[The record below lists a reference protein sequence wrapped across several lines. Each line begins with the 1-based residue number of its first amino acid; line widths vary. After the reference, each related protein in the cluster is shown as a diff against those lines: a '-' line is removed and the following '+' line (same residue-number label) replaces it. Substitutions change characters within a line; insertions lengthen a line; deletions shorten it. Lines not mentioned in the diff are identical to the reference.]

1 MVTDDTD
8 GTNSTGD
15 ADGGTAGRNHTRAG
29 GGGIWVP
36 YPLERLAP
44 LPTPPGGPGTSWP
57 IDVHDG
63 SPDSAPPTTAA
74 DVELYVLPYTF
85 DRAPLERIADMP
97 RLRAIQTL
105 TAGYEH
111 VLPYLPP
118 GVTLCNGR
126 GIHETSTA
134 ELAVALT
141 LAATRDIPGFVRG
154 QDAGEWRF
162 GFYPALADKRVLI
175 LGYGAIGE
183 AVDRRLAGFEVD
195 VVRVATTARDGLLG
209 PVRAMAELPEL
220 LPGVDVV
227 ILTVPLTEDTR
238 ALVDAEFLARL
249 PDGAL
254 VVNVARGP
262 VVDTAALLA
271 EVTTGRLRAALD
283 VTDPEPLPAD
293 HPLRFAPGVLISPH
307 VGGSSSAFLPRA
319 LNLIRDQLGRWSDGV
334 KLANIVRDGADKTV
348 R

>member
-1 MVTDDTD
+1 MVSD
-8 GTNSTGD
+8 G
-15 ADGGTAGRNHTRAG
+15 R
-29 GGGIWVP
+29 IWVP
-36 YPLERLAP
+36 YSLEQLAP
-44 LPTPPGGPGTSWP
+44 IPAALSGEGGEGGAGGADGTGSR
-57 IDVHDG
+57 IDVYDG
-63 SPDSAPPTTAA
+63 ADGPIPDTAA
-74 DVELYVLPYTF
+74 QVELYVLPYTF
-85 DRAPLERIADMP
+85 APHTLERIADMP
-97 RLRAIQTL
+97 RLRMIQTL

-118 GVTLCNGR
+118 GVLLCNGR

-134 ELAVALT
+134 ELALALT
-141 LAATRDIPGFVRG
+141 LAALRDIPGFVRG
-154 QDAGEWRF
+154 QDAGEWRA

-183 AVDRRLAGFEVD
+183 AVDRRLQGFEVD
-195 VVRVATTARDGLLG
+195 VVRVARTPRDGVHG
-209 PVRAMAELPEL
+209 PVRAMSELPDL
-220 LPGVDVV
+220 LPHTDVV

-238 ALVDAEFLARL
+238 GLVDADFLARL

-271 EVTTGRLRAALD
+271 EVRSGRLRAALD

-293 HPLRFAPGVLISPH
+293 HPLRFATGVLISPH

-319 LNLIRDQLGRWSDGV
+319 LRLIRGQLERWSEGV
-334 KLANIVRDGADKTV
+334 TPVNIVR